1 MTFHQAVYDEK
12 FLSEMKSENT
22 FAFED
27 VNENSVP
34 VELKRKNLNLPEI
47 AEFEVVRHYVHL
59 SQMNFGVDSGF
70 YPLGSC
76 TMKYNPKYADSI
88 AGMPSFAR
96 MHPLT
101 PETSSQG
108 SLSIMFELQEF
119 LKNASGMDHVT
130 LQPLA
135 GAQGEYTAML
145 IVRKYMEDIGQG
157 DRNEI
162 IVPDSAHG
170 TNPASAAMAGF
181 SVIEIPS
188 RKDGKID
195 LDALK
200 AALSHKTAAFMIT
213 NPNTLGM
220 FESNILEIAK
230 SVHDAGAL
238 LYYDGANFNAILGIT
253 SPGIM
258 GFDMVHFNLH
268 KTFATPHG
276 GGGPGAG
283 PVAVKSKLKDYLPS
297 PIVEFQDGKY
307 SLKEVGKKSIGRVA
321 GFNGSYINLLRAWS
335 YMKYKGESGL
345 LRNTMKAV
353 LNANYMS
360 KKLENVLE
368 LPSKDL
374 KKHEVV
380 ASTRNTG
387 KKAMDIA
394 KYIIDHGV
402 HAPTIY
408 FPLIVP
414 EAMMI
419 EPTEDA
425 GRADMDYFCLL
436 IEEALKKSG
445 EELHS
450 LPKNLPISRAD
461 DVKAAKTLKL
471 HW

>member
-1 MTFHQAVYDEK
+1 MAYHQAVYDEK
-12 FLSEMKSENT
+12 LLSEIRSENT
-22 FAFED
+22 FEFED
-27 VNENSVP
+27 AVENNIP
-34 VELKRKNLNLPEI
+34 VELRRKSLKLPEI

-76 TMKYNPKYADSI
+76 TMKYNPKFADAI
-88 AGMPSFAR
+88 AGMPSFGR
-96 MHPLT
+96 IHPLT

-108 SLSIMFELQEF
+108 SLRIMYELQEF
-119 LKNASGMDHVT
+119 LKDASGMDHVT

-145 IVRKYMEDIGQG
+145 IARKYLDDIGQG
-157 DRNEI
+157 HRNEI

-170 TNPASAAMAGF
+170 TNPASASMAGF
-181 SVIEIPS
+181 SVVEIPS

-200 AALSHKTAAFMIT
+200 EALSDKTAAFMIT
-213 NPNTLGM
+213 NPSTLGV

-230 SVHDAGAL
+230 AVHEAGAL
-238 LYYDGANFNAILGIT
+238 LYYDGANFNAVLGIT

-283 PVAVKSKLKDYLPS
+283 PVAVKERLKDYLPS
-297 PIVEFQDGKY
+297 PVVSLQDGKY
-307 SLKEVGKKSIGRVA
+307 TMKEVGNKSIGRVA
-321 GFNGSYINLLRAWS
+321 GFNGSFINLLRAWA

-360 KKLENVLE
+360 KKLENILE
-368 LPSKDL
+368 VPSKDL

-387 KKAMDIA
+387 KKAADIA

-425 GRADMDYFCLL
+425 DRADMDYFCQL
-436 IEEALKKSG
+436 IEEALKKTG

-450 LPKNLPISRAD
+450 LPMNLPISRAD

>member
-1 MTFHQAVYDEK
+1 MAYHQAVYDEK
-12 FLSEMKSENT
+12 LLSEIRSENT
-22 FAFED
+22 FEFED
-27 VNENSVP
+27 AVENNIP
-34 VELKRKNLNLPEI
+34 VELRRKSLKLPEI

-76 TMKYNPKYADSI
+76 TMKYNPKFADAI
-88 AGMPSFAR
+88 AGMPSFGR
-96 MHPLT
+96 IHPLT

-108 SLSIMFELQEF
+108 SLRIMYELQEF
-119 LKNASGMDHVT
+119 LKDASGMDHVT

-145 IVRKYMEDIGQG
+145 IARKYLDDMGQG
-157 DRNEI
+157 HRNEI

-170 TNPASAAMAGF
+170 TNPASASMAGF
-181 SVIEIPS
+181 SVVEIPS

-200 AALSHKTAAFMIT
+200 EALSDKTAAFMIT
-213 NPNTLGM
+213 NPSTLGV

-230 SVHDAGAL
+230 AVHEAGAL
-238 LYYDGANFNAILGIT
+238 LYYDGANFNAVLGIT

-283 PVAVKSKLKDYLPS
+283 PVAVKERLKEYLPS
-297 PIVEFQDGKY
+297 PVVSLQDGKY
-307 SLKEVGKKSIGRVA
+307 TMKEVGNKSIGRVA
-321 GFNGSYINLLRAWS
+321 GFNGSFINLLRAWA
-335 YMKYKGESGL
+335 YMRYKGESGL

-360 KKLENVLE
+360 KKLENILE
-368 LPSKDL
+368 VPSKDL

-387 KKAMDIA
+387 KKAADIA